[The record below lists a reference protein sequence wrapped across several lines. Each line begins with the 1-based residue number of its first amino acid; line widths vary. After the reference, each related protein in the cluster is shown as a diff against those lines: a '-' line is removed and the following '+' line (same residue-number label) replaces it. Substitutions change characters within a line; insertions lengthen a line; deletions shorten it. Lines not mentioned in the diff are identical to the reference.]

1 MTVTLDVWGLIAFGI
16 GVWIL
21 MDGLVFGLMPETMRR
36 LLAQLRAAT
45 TEDMRGAGLI
55 SAALGLLIVFMVV
68 YAPRLW

>member
-1 MTVTLDVWGLIAFGI
+1 
-16 GVWIL
+16 

-36 LLAQLRAAT
+36 LLAQLRGAT
-45 TEDMRGAGLI
+45 IEDMRGAGLI